1 MKKDIKKISKTL
13 ENIEEGKKIV
23 KSHPLFKHC
32 IGFVDIFTR
41 TKEEMGK
48 DLISFVSFEYK
59 KDKYTPKNY
68 YFRVRIQLNSNI
80 LLSPKEWAFII
91 AHNYLHLAFGHFT
104 VEKAPGY
111 MMIDNDGKEKKVTSF
126 DKSIWNKAC
135 DIYITK
141 FLSDIKFGTPLRP
154 LDDNEIPADLHD
166 EISIYNYLINNKSD
180 YKQIYGVANVDHLD
194 MAGLDDLLPAD
205 GVNDYANDFSEAI
218 SKSVKEAVEIVSE
231 KSFVEKDSKFDL
243 KTLYGKAASWF
254 ISSYP
259 LLGGLAASFKI
270 INDKRIAN
278 LYEVSVAAID
288 VNNREIIINPVCELS
303 YDEWKFVLAH
313 EYLHAGLCHEERCQG
328 RDKYLW
334 NVACDFVINLWLCE
348 MRVGT
353 MPKIGVLYDE
363 SLKNKSTEEVYDDV
377 VRNLKKSKNFET
389 FRGDGAGDIIGRGE
403 RTGNNNF
410 GNENVT
416 LDEFC
421 KNALRQGLE
430 YHKEKGRGYLPA
442 GLEEEIKALSM
453 PVIPW
458 DVELVNWFERYFS
471 PVEKHRSYARPS
483 RRQSTTPDIP
493 RPRTVPKDTHS
504 FRTFGVIV
512 DTSGSMSAKD
522 LGMALGSIASYSNA
536 KDVEQVRVVFCDANA
551 YDVGYLSPEDIAGRV
566 VVKGRGGTILQPAV
580 NLLEK
585 AKDFPKKAPIL
596 IITDGYIES
605 DLCINSEHAFLIP
618 RGSVLPFKAKGEVFY
633 YSDKR

>member
-1 MKKDIKKISKTL
+1 M
-13 ENIEEGKKIV
+13 
-23 KSHPLFKHC
+23 
-32 IGFVDIFTR
+32 
-41 TKEEMGK
+41 
-48 DLISFVSFEYK
+48 
-59 KDKYTPKNY
+59 
-68 YFRVRIQLNSNI
+68 
-80 LLSPKEWAFII
+80 
-91 AHNYLHLAFGHFT
+91 
-104 VEKAPGY
+104 
-111 MMIDNDGKEKKVTSF
+111 
-126 DKSIWNKAC
+126 
-135 DIYITK
+135 
-141 FLSDIKFGTPLRP
+141 
-154 LDDNEIPADLHD
+154 
-166 EISIYNYLINNKSD
+166 
-180 YKQIYGVANVDHLD
+180 
-194 MAGLDDLLPAD
+194 
-205 GVNDYANDFSEAI
+205 
-218 SKSVKEAVEIVSE
+218 
-231 KSFVEKDSKFDL
+231 
-243 KTLYGKAASWF
+243 
-254 ISSYP
+254 
-259 LLGGLAASFKI
+259 
-270 INDKRIAN
+270 
-278 LYEVSVAAID
+278 
-288 VNNREIIINPVCELS
+288 
-303 YDEWKFVLAH
+303 LAH
-313 EYLHAGLCHEERCQG
+313 EYLHAGLCHEERCKG

-334 NVACDFVINLWLCE
+334 NVACDFIINLWLCE
-348 MRVGT
+348 MNVGV

-363 SLKNKSTEEVYDDV
+363 SLRGKSTEEVYDEIT
-377 VRNLKKSKNFET
+377 RNLKKSKNFET

-410 GNENVT
+410 GNESVS

-453 PVIPW
+453 PAIPW
-458 DVELVNWFERYFS
+458 DVELANWFERYFS
-471 PVEKHRSYARPS
+471 PIEKHRSYARPS

-585 AKDFPKKAPIL
+585 AKDFSKKAPIL

-605 DLCINSEHAFLIP
+605 DLSINSEHAFLIP
-618 RGSVLPFKAKGEVFY
+618 RGSALPFKAKGEVFY